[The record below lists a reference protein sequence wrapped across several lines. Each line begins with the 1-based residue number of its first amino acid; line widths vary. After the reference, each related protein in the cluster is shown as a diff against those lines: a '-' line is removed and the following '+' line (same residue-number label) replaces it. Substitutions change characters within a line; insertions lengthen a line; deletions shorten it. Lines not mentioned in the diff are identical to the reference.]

1 MWALFSPE
9 ILQAGAVMGLKE
21 LSHKHMNTNY
31 GHKKAKQAPHPHT
44 NPLVNYLPMA

>member
-1 MWALFSPE
+1 MWALSSPE
-9 ILQAGAVMGLKE
+9 ILRAGAVKGLTE
-21 LSHKHMNTNY
+21 LSHKHMNINY